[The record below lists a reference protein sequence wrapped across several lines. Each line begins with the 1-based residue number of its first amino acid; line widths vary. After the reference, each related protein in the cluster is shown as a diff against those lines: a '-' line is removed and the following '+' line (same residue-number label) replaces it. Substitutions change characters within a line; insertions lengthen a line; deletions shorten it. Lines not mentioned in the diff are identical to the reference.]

1 MVELPFGNL
10 AQIRRSEEQWTNEC
24 YRDQLSAWEFFCFLV
39 WQLWLKTAETAS
51 SRINGGRTAVYMKAP
66 SQISTPA
73 IPSDS
78 KLVKIYSNLGTG
90 NSVYN
95 PSAGNGIIGPKAG
108 QKFPE
113 WIGCGF
119 RPKADHTVTEIQV
132 GVTYVQGTNGVT
144 LSLNAN
150 NQDRPGK
157 ALHTWQFANLPDFG
171 TCCTLQTGKLTAGI
185 KVKKGNL
192 YWVVL
197 RTSPKTQDTW
207 DVWNYDVN
215 GQQGPWSNNIGSG
228 WSKGA
233 TQQLNAFGVFGQ

>member
-1 MVELPFGNL
+1 MVEFPFSNLFGIRGSEETMEKRMLSRSIVSVGVLVFFSLAAL
-10 AQIRRSEEQWTNEC
+10 AQNSKDGVIT
-24 YRDQLSAWEFFCFLV
+24 
-39 WQLWLKTAETAS
+39 
-51 SRINGGRTAVYMKAP
+51 INGGRTAVYMKPP
-66 SQISTPA
+66 SQVSTPA

-78 KLVKIYSNLGTG
+78 KLVKIYSNLGMG
-90 NSVYN
+90 KSVYN
-95 PSAGNGIIGPKAG
+95 PSVGNGIIGPKAG

-144 LSLNAN
+144 LSLNAD

-171 TCCTLQTGKLTAGI
+171 TCCTLQTGKLTTGI
-185 KVKKGNL
+185 KVKRGKL

-197 RTSPKTQDTW
+197 RTSAKTQDTW
-207 DVWNYDVN
+207 DVWNYDIN